1 MANCGSNE
9 LILKSIEELSA
20 KKRRPDHDSVVSH
33 ALKHHG
39 LSIEDGR
46 KSLFFLLNSGSIVDK
61 PTSAGFTSLFVKDE
75 SNTNIAESTSE
86 DGDQHNNSFL
96 SFLDKVKT
104 PTKEQSQQS
113 LLTPRKI
120 VPQEKSFLN
129 IIEKLSD
136 NISLLTNLLSTER
149 AKSGS
154 LMNENMTLK
163 VEMEKQR
170 ASNHGGFPHS
180 PSKPTSNEKIQ
191 PLQAT
196 MQKASKSTEINE
208 DKQLPQS
215 NIKNEKIQQDL
226 ASQRFLK
233 YKSELNTKTYCKT
246 AKENCSEMQHN
257 KKPNNNNIKSKKR
270 NYNINKYSNF
280 EKRAYNQ
287 GEEHEWNKNRKSKS
301 NSRNSRFS
309 LDFSNSSQAP
319 HQSSDICSTI
329 RKDGPQQDDKL
340 FDENR
345 KAGTSKRVLLLGD
358 SHVCRVAESNLL
370 SHCFDAKGIGG
381 LHSNQLISKHKGIIN
396 SDLPKVEEVII
407 HVGSNDTSK
416 NVEKDKVVNNISLA
430 CRRLREINPNVRI
443 AVSSIF
449 LQKYETPK
457 NLHIVETNAAL
468 ERFCFSNGWDFV
480 NNSNIPFKHIDQW
493 GMHLTPEGYRLFA
506 SNLNTHLISG

>member
-1 MANCGSNE
+1 
-9 LILKSIEELSA
+9 
-20 KKRRPDHDSVVSH
+20 
-33 ALKHHG
+33 
-39 LSIEDGR
+39 
-46 KSLFFLLNSGSIVDK
+46 
-61 PTSAGFTSLFVKDE
+61 
-75 SNTNIAESTSE
+75 
-86 DGDQHNNSFL
+86 
-96 SFLDKVKT
+96 
-104 PTKEQSQQS
+104 
-113 LLTPRKI
+113 
-120 VPQEKSFLN
+120 
-129 IIEKLSD
+129 
-136 NISLLTNLLSTER
+136 
-149 AKSGS
+149 
-154 LMNENMTLK
+154 MNENMMTLN

-170 ASNHGGFPHS
+170 ASNHGGFPHF
-180 PSKPTSNEKIQ
+180 PSKPTSIEKIQ

-215 NIKNEKIQQDL
+215 NIKKEKIQQDL
-226 ASQRFLK
+226 ATQWKEIQVCMHQRFLK
-233 YKSELNTKTYCKT
+233 YTSELNTKTYCKT
-246 AKENCSEMQHN
+246 AKENRSEMQHY

-270 NYNINKYSNF
+270 NCNINKYSNF

-309 LDFSNSSQAP
+309 SDFSNSSQVH
-319 HQSSDICSTI
+319 HQRNDICSTI
-329 RKDGPQQDDKL
+329 RKDEPKQDDKL

-345 KAGTSKRVLLLGD
+345 KAGTSKRVLFLGD
-358 SHVCRVAESNLL
+358 SHVRRDAESNLL

-381 LHSNQLISKHKGIIN
+381 LQSNQLISKHKGIIN

-407 HVGSNDTSK
+407 HVGSNDISI
-416 NVEKDKVVNNISLA
+416 NLEKDKMVNIISLA

-480 NNSNIPFKHIDQW
+480 NNSNIAFKHIDQW

-506 SNLNTHLISG
+506 GNLNTHLISG